1 MTDTPIIG
9 MDFGTTNSGMAT
21 FDGRAVNVLP
31 LDPSNLNPRVART
44 ALYITNEQSVTV
56 GRAAVDLYFEHN
68 VGRPVKMQKIWVGE
82 LEVIA
87 DLVYYITDVYVW
99 ADALSPGRLFLS
111 IKSGLRDVNYP
122 GTVIGQFY
130 YTLEDLIALYLTVTK
145 ARGERLLDRE
155 LKQVI
160 LGRPVHFADNSQGDR
175 VAEARLL
182 QAAFRAGY
190 ETVYLQ
196 YEPVAAAYSYALELT
211 GPENALIFDFGGGTL
226 DITVMRLGEG
236 RPRVLAT
243 NGIPIAGDIF
253 DQKLVRAKLPR
264 HFGEGSFYGPRHKA
278 LTVPQWIYDSFA
290 DWQTILQ
297 LQSAESRRIL
307 REIAQTA
314 QRKYQIEALL
324 ALVSGNYGLKMFDI
338 VEEAKRTLSDKHGAP
353 IYLDGPGFSVH
364 EFITRSEFEEII
376 RGETRV
382 IERHLLDTVS
392 ESGLRPDQIDSVIRT
407 GGSALIPAFYEM
419 LGRHFGEANVR
430 TIDTFS
436 SVTAGLGIIGHHL
449 SRGEIDLVPHTPA
462 DFAGLPDPTSGQLK
476 VRPVN
481 LGLLQRRIEMDERG
495 SGEAVEES
503 QALVLVDQPLETA
516 INRPGLQ
523 AYSIPEGQMVEDV
536 HLQPKLTGSERPLR
550 TALKTAAGTPLLV
563 VTSRYRFFLTSARQL
578 IELTETDLG
587 IESLH
592 PFAPRETVC
601 AVADWSVT
609 REMERLLLVTS
620 TGFAR
625 AYPLEALRESIEAP
639 LPFGFDSPPP
649 GIPVWMQGAARR
661 QDMIIVTES
670 GRAIR
675 WSLADVPLAGIQAI
689 NCGREASFD
698 RVAAAIALEP
708 DGILTI
714 LLADGYARRFQIGWV
729 FTPSR
734 ANVKGKVLVARKS
747 AVVALAVSDLIQVIT
762 NQRLLTA
769 ETSALPLEE
778 SARTHRLVKLD
789 AGESITA
796 LIESYQV

>member
-1 MTDTPIIG
+1 VTDTPIIG

-211 GPENALIFDFGGGTL
+211 RPENALIFDFGGGTL

-462 DFAGLPDPTSGQLK
+462 NFAGLPDPTSGQLK

-609 REMERLLLVTS
+609 WEMERLLLVTS

>member
-1 MTDTPIIG
+1 VTDTPIIG

-609 REMERLLLVTS
+609 WEMERLLLVTS

>member
-1 MTDTPIIG
+1 VTDTPIIG